1 MKSSS
6 VQPNTRRSF
15 AYNVKT
21 KPERIKEI
29 NDDRR
34 DAMMALHR
42 AAQTQITTMEI
53 KAKQILGPTGVP
65 TTSYIN
71 YLNFCRELW
80 KKSGRFTHL
89 SLYNEAAALA
99 AKWMARELRP
109 EVLRLLAKTLF
120 GVPDGTF

>member
-1 MKSSS
+1 MRNSW
-6 VQPNTRRSF
+6 VQSNARRSF
-15 AYNVKT
+15 AYKVKT
-21 KPERIKEI
+21 KPERVKEI
-29 NDDRR
+29 NEERR
-34 DAMMALHR
+34 DVMIMMHGV
-42 AAQTQITTMEI
+42 AQTRITTVEI

-80 KKSGRFTHL
+80 KKSTKFTSQ